1 MVIDSKTTDS
11 NAADNVDSVLVC
23 EAWLPARSN
32 EWNRCLRAFDL
43 QTSAKWFGFFQYR
56 HVWPRAGQLE
66 SELWERPQFPHNRV
80 PLGGWEFD
88 GWVSCGPFPVFCFW
102 TKWTVSS
109 ELLVLLPA
117 MTDSCA
123 WDASNDLASSTA
135 LSSVSADPLLISFS
149 LFERVSAEHNAIAY
163 HFVRI
168 FEIAVLG
175 EDA

>member
-11 NAADNVDSVLVC
+11 NAADNVDSALVC
-23 EAWLPARSN
+23 EAWLPACSK
-32 EWNRCLRAFDL
+32 EWNRCSTDMSD
-43 QTSAKWFGFFQYR
+43 Q
-56 HVWPRAGQLE
+56 QLE
-66 SELWERPQFPHNRV
+66 SKLWERPQFPHNRV

-88 GWVSCGPFPVFCFW
+88 GWVPCGPFPLFCFW

-149 LFERVSAEHNAIAY
+149 LFERVSAEYNAIAY
-163 HFVRI
+163 HFVSI